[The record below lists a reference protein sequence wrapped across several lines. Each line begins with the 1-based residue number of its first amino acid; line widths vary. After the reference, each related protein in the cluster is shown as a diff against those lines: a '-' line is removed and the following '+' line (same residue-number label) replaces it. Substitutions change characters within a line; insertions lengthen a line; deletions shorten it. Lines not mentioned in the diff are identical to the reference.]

1 MSHAPHRVH
10 TIHVDDDGAF
20 VPEGV
25 NKKVLRAEEFYVNS
39 NGRIILT
46 LSDYYADEYTINM
59 GPESE
64 SMLALVRGLTSEKRY
79 CEIKSYVVHKKDKT
93 SFHKPIV
100 KAVNKTF
107 TY

>member
-1 MSHAPHRVH
+1 MSHAPHRTH
-10 TIHVDDDGAF
+10 TIHIDNNGVF
-20 VPEGV
+20 VPCDV
-25 NKKVLRAEEFYVNS
+25 DKKVLRAEEYYVNS

-64 SMLALVRGLTSEKRY
+64 SMSALVRHLTSEHRF

-100 KAVNKTF
+100 KAVNKPF